1 MIWTD
6 GRHFPKPIILTAT
19 RWYFA
24 YSLSYRDV
32 EELLSERGIVV
43 DHSTIARW
51 VERYSL
57 PLLAAFRRRKK
68 GVGNSWRMDE
78 TYIRVRGT
86 WMYQYR
92 AVDKSGDTIDFY
104 FSERRDATAAHR
116 FLRRAIRQHR
126 CPTTITIDGS
136 AANYAAI
143 ERANKSQRKR
153 HLGRITIRQSRYLN
167 NIVEQDHR
175 GIKRRVRSMLGFK
188 SPANAAITLAGIELV
203 HMIRKGQLLGSCRGR
218 SLVQSFELLAR

>member
-1 MIWTD
+1 MIRTD
-6 GRHFPKPIILTAT
+6 GRHFPKPIILTAI
-19 RWYFA
+19 RWYLA

-32 EELLSERGIVV
+32 EELLAERGIVV

-51 VERYSL
+51 VMRYS
-57 PLLAAFRRRKK
+57 PLLLGAFRRRRRD
-68 GVGNSWRMDE
+68 VGTSWRMDE

-92 AVDKSGDTIDFY
+92 AVDTSGHTIDFY

-143 ERANKSQRKR
+143 ERANKTRRKHR
-153 HLGRITIRQSRYLN
+153 MPRIAIRRCRYLN
-167 NIVEQDHR
+167 NVVEQDHR
-175 GIKRRVRSMLGFK
+175 GIKRRVRLMLGFK
-188 SPANAAITLAGIELV
+188 SAASAAVTLGGVELI
-203 HMIRKGQLLGSCRGR
+203 HMIRKGQLLRAFAGR
-218 SLVQSFELLAR
+218 SLARSFERLAA